1 MTMLRIFFVVH
12 LATTLLAAPLMAGGQ
27 GGRPASGPPLSETS
41 ERAFGRGAAGPL
53 EDIAATNARRVIEAD
68 GLRLAGGDGADFTV
82 SGGAGHFTVTIGSGG
97 VDYVMHPGCGS
108 VAFTTPFGCV
118 SMFPAAQGGQSLPAG
133 GSIFVTAESA
143 IFSVASGALEI
154 DTGQGR
160 HVMSGGRNLVL
171 TDATGTDSAAGS
183 AGAAPAH
190 AEPGPVS
197 SKLAIGFGVVSIL
210 TATGVAGVLGSQ
222 GDDGGAEEVSPH

>member
-1 MTMLRIFFVVH
+1 MTMLRIFLVVH

-27 GGRPASGPPLSETS
+27 AGRPASGPSLPVAGEAALEHVVPGPREGFVVKDACRVFET
-41 ERAFGRGAAGPL
+41 
-53 EDIAATNARRVIEAD
+53 DV
-68 GLRLAGGDGADFTV
+68 LRLAGGDGADFVV
-82 SGGAGHFTVTIGSGG
+82 SGAAGNYSVTIGSGG
-97 VDYVMHPGCGS
+97 VDYLMYPGWGS

-118 SMFPAAQGGQSLPAG
+118 SMFPAAQGGQGSPAG
-133 GSIFVTAESA
+133 GSVFVTAEAA
-143 IFSVASGALEI
+143 IFSVADGAVEI

-171 TDATGTDSAAGS
+171 TDALGTDSAAGS

-222 GDDGGAEEVSPH
+222 GDDDGAEEVSPH